1 MGDSMDTVPSAPGDP
16 VDDRPTA
23 SLSMASL
30 LRLSIY
36 WLGLVAVFAGIG
48 VILQERAKVLIPD
61 PASRF
66 TTVGIVQLFGV
77 IVAVVVQPTVGS
89 ISDYT
94 VSRFGR
100 RKPYILIGTLLDVV
114 FLIGIA
120 TTNVLLMVAAFVLLL
135 QFSSNF
141 AQGPFQGYVPD
152 LVPPHQVGLASG
164 MVGLFQV
171 LGVVTGTAV
180 ATIGTRSGDF
190 TVPTILLG
198 VIELATMLS
207 LFFRLEEGRRAKD
220 RHGRNWRAIAGEA
233 WGTDILAERSF
244 IFLVASRFFILGGS
258 AFLIVLSVP
267 FLERALGLIDPG
279 ERANWLLAV
288 TVVVAGCTAVAT
300 LPAARLSERIGRK
313 TVIYGACLLGASGMT
328 ICALA
333 PSIPLL
339 VVGAILVGVGGGSFL
354 AVDWALMTDIIPKAS
369 SGRYMGISNVAT
381 ATNGVVAGFI
391 GGVIVDQLA
400 TSANPG
406 VGPRLAFLVAPIW
419 FALGA
424 LLLHPVREGRR
435 EDVPA
440 LAVAVSPP
448 PAV

>member
-1 MGDSMDTVPSAPGDP
+1 MTVPSVPSVPA
-16 VDDRPTA
+16 DDSPTA
-23 SLSMASL
+23 TLSIASL
-30 LRLSIY
+30 LRLSVY
-36 WLGLVAVFAGIG
+36 WLGLVAVFGGIG

-61 PASRF
+61 ESVRF
-66 TTVGIVQLFGV
+66 TTVGIVQLLGV
-77 IVAVVVQPTVGS
+77 IVAVLVQPTVGS

-100 RKPYILIGTLLDVV
+100 RKPYVLIGTLLDVV
-114 FLIGIA
+114 FLVGLA
-120 TTNVLLMVAAFVLLL
+120 TSNTLLMVAAFVLLL

-171 LGVVTGTAV
+171 LGVVTGTAL

-190 TVPTILLG
+190 TLPTIMLG
-198 VIELATMLS
+198 VIELVTMLS

-220 RHGRNWRAIAGEA
+220 RRGRSWRTIAGEA
-233 WGTDILAERSF
+233 WGTDILKERSF
-244 IFLVASRFFILGGS
+244 VFLVWSRFFILGGS

-267 FLERALGLIDPG
+267 YLERSLGLVDSG
-279 ERANWLLAV
+279 DRANWLLIV
-288 TVVVAGCTAVAT
+288 TIVVAACTAVAT
-300 LPAARLSERIGRK
+300 IPAAKLSERVGRK
-313 TVIYGACLLGASGMT
+313 RVIYLACLLGAVGMT

-333 PSIPLL
+333 PSIGQLIL
-339 VVGAILVGVGGGSFL
+339 GAILVGVGGGSFL

-391 GGVIVDQLA
+391 GGFIVDRLA
-400 TSANPG
+400 ASGNPEL
-406 VGPRLAFLVAPIW
+406 GPRLAFLVAPIW
-419 FALGA
+419 FAIGA
-424 LLLHPVREGRR
+424 LLLRPVDQRRR
-435 EDVPA
+435 EDVPLPD
-440 LAVAVSPP
+440 LAVTA